1 MLKNN
6 IKYKQLCRLQIFG
19 DDNVYNKVQY
29 QYSTVNNN
37 FINAIRMRFDLKGTL
52 GDVILS
58 KNARVV
64 VEMAQIPALTNSTSR
79 IGVLRLQTST
89 EDKTFDTKKG
99 VNGNPILCS
108 VGFGTTVGGFS
119 TISNAGDLFY
129 SLSIPSNFLS
139 RGFIEMELEVPA
151 QTTASISF
159 IASALLTFFLSL
171 IIIDVD
177 PELTLDNTLAP
188 PFDLKNYN
196 NNFPIN
202 QY

>member
-6 IKYKQLCRLQIFG
+6 IKYKQLCRLHIFG

-108 VGFGTTVGGFS
+108 VGHGTSVGSFS
-119 TISNAGDLFY
+119 TISNGNDLF
-129 SLSIPSNFLS
+129 
-139 RGFIEMELEVPA
+139 
-151 QTTASISF
+151 
-159 IASALLTFFLSL
+159 IA
-171 IIIDVD
+171 
-177 PELTLDNTLAP
+177 
-188 PFDLKNYN
+188 
-196 NNFPIN
+196 
-202 QY
+202 